1 MNRQNN
7 EATKNKGDKAMGE
20 RVGEGVVE
28 QHYWDGKRCVFKF
41 DLKEVSVGI
50 CRRDWG
56 SLFQAEGPAAE
67 KEREP
72 AVESLVRGI
81 LRRRVSEDTCS
92 SFFFK
97 LLSI

>member
-1 MNRQNN
+1 M
-7 EATKNKGDKAMGE
+7 
-20 RVGEGVVE
+20 
-28 QHYWDGKRCVFKF
+28 
-41 DLKEVSVGI
+41 GI

-81 LRRRVSEDTCS
+81 LRRRVSEEERSVRDGT
-92 SFFFK
+92 
-97 LLSI
+97 